1 MKKPTYRHFALAAAL
16 AMALGP
22 LTALTVASISNGT
35 NGYVPTTAATS
46 SGSQI
51 SPYQGKQLADVTAGA
66 GSLDFFSTVLEA
78 AEVKDL
84 LRGDQ
89 QFTVFMPINEA
100 FSSLGG
106 ESLSTM
112 LNDPQRV
119 KSLAQAHVVP
129 GRVSAT
135 DLLNNAQLRSISGHQ
150 ITAQVGSALTVNGA
164 SVIGSELAENGVVH
178 YVDRLL

>member
-1 MKKPTYRHFALAAAL
+1 
-16 AMALGP
+16 
-22 LTALTVASISNGT
+22 
-35 NGYVPTTAATS
+35 
-46 SGSQI
+46 
-51 SPYQGKQLADVTAGA
+51 
-66 GSLDFFSTVLEA
+66 
-78 AEVKDL
+78 
-84 LRGDQ
+84 
-89 QFTVFMPINEA
+89 
-100 FSSLGG
+100 
-106 ESLSTM
+106 M

-119 KSLAQAHVVP
+119 KNLAQAHVVP